1 MEDQYE
7 PDEDGYPREIVGPWV
22 LDKHHFLRH
31 YVTASRGAR
40 GNMGG
45 SHCLID
51 LYCGPGKARIRETQG
66 SVPGGTLTAIDAA
79 SRSTR
84 GQAVPFSRVFIADL
98 LEDNVRACRARL
110 SARSDVQVT
119 SFVGGAETTVHQV
132 VGNLPRRGIHL
143 AYLDPYA
150 LPQLPFSVLRALA
163 AAPKVDLLIHFAASD
178 MVRNLER
185 RDLWP
190 RFDAVAPG
198 WQDSCNTNRGKSVV
212 RQQFFTHWTGL
223 LEGLGYHVSDRVV
236 SVKNTRRRE
245 IYRLVLA
252 SKHKLGDN
260 IWRTLNDRS
269 GQKGLSL

>member
-1 MEDQYE
+1 MDDHYE
-7 PDEDGYPREIVGPWV
+7 ADEDGYPREIVGPWV

-31 YVTASRGAR
+31 YVTASQGAR
-40 GNMGG
+40 GKMGG

-51 LYCGPGKARIRETQG
+51 LYCGPGKARIRETHG
-66 SVPGGTLTAIDAA
+66 SLSGGTLAAVDAA
-79 SRSTR
+79 ARSHR
-84 GQAVPFSRVFIADL
+84 GRAVPFSRVFIADL
-98 LEDNVRACRARL
+98 LEDNVVACKARL
-110 SARSDVQVT
+110 SAASNVQVT
-119 SFVGGAETTVHQV
+119 SFVGAAETSVHKV
-132 VGNLPRRGIHL
+132 VMNLPKRGIHL
-143 AYLDPYA
+143 AYLDPYS
-150 LPQLPFSVLRALA
+150 LPQLPFSVLKALA
-163 AAPKVDLLIHFAASD
+163 DAPRVDLLIHFAASD
-178 MVRNLER
+178 MARNLER

-198 WQDSCNTNRGKSVV
+198 WKDSCDTNRGKSVV
-212 RQQFFTHWTGL
+212 RQQFFAHWTKL
-223 LEGLGYHVSDRVV
+223 IQDLGYHVSDRIV